1 MRGNSGVE
9 CQTHNLKVGCA
20 IQPPATNIGETMT
33 QEEKNPTKEQDEKHE
48 KEEFEY
54 IEKIQ
59 KYREEQLKN
68 NKLFTPGY

>member
-1 MRGNSGVE
+1 
-9 CQTHNLKVGCA
+9 
-20 IQPPATNIGETMT
+20 MT